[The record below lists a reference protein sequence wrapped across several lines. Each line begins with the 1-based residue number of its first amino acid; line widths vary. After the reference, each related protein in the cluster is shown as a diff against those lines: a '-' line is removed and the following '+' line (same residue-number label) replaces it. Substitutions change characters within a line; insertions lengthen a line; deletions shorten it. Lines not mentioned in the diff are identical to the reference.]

1 MIDPTNIVASL
12 PAPAQVQSTL
22 NAWNVVALGAGA
34 FVSHAYHL
42 IVQAGGIKRIAINFW
57 NSEPA
62 QPVNRPP
69 TGVGIV
75 QPTSPEKHD

>member
-1 MIDPTNIVASL
+1 MIDPTNIVANL

-62 QPVNRPP
+62 ALPAKY
-69 TGVGIV
+69 TV
-75 QPTSPEKHD
+75 QATIKETEKQS